1 MFLNYTKEVSLYCT
15 ITIKLIRIM
24 EFPSLYVSAGF
35 RRFLQENLATPFSF
49 SSPEIWIENRSN
61 AGVYTI
67 YNFIPSLYRMTCI
80 KNKPRAVNIIFRKIV
95 VWDSLEPII
104 LNYQRNRIF
113 YLYFFYLL
121 HKPFLTAKKEFVL
134 LKRNCAFAANSLQP
148 NVIDLSNN
156 EFW

>member
-49 SSPEIWIENRSN
+49 SLPEIWIENRSN

-67 YNFIPSLYRMTCI
+67 YNFIPSLKMHVIWMTCI
-80 KNKPRAVNIIFRKIV
+80 KNKPRVNNCLKKCC
-95 VWDSLEPII
+95 LI
-104 LNYQRNRIF
+104 LNYQRNTIC

-121 HKPFLTAKKEFVL
+121 HKPFLPQKKVFFCWKEI
-134 LKRNCAFAANSLQP
+134 AP
-148 NVIDLSNN
+148 M
-156 EFW
+156 